1 MQRLGESWKK
11 RQVALCNTIYDGAFR
26 NNTRAQLAT
35 EASGVTDEDEPAE
48 TGSTLPRR
56 QLGRFLR
63 EARDRGGLTVEQAAT
78 LMEWNKSTLSRLER
92 GLTEKVRVRDVLGL
106 CDVYGL
112 DDEQRAAAKAL
123 AEQTPAKSWW
133 HAYADLIPAHSN
145 LFVGLEASA
154 KAMTIFQPLIVPGL
168 LQTADYARALD
179 RTYFSADTESELDRR
194 IELRTQR
201 QNVILRQ
208 RHPAEALIVLHEA
221 ALRTVVGSRRVMAA
235 QLRHIANLGTR
246 ENVEV
251 RLLPFRVGFPLGMPL
266 PPFIIFQFGKDA
278 RGKLT
283 EPTVV
288 FAESFA
294 GAMYFERPTE
304 VRMYREAFS
313 KVQHATLDAHP
324 SKDLIRE
331 IAREH
336 DRDR

>member
-1 MQRLGESWKK
+1 M
-11 RQVALCNTIYDGAFR
+11 TDG
-26 NNTRAQLAT
+26 
-35 EASGVTDEDEPAE
+35 DEPGE

-63 EARDRGGLTVEQAAT
+63 EARDGAGLTVEQAAG

-106 CDVYGL
+106 CEVYGL
-112 DDEQRAAAKAL
+112 DDEKTAAAKSL

-145 LFVGLEASA
+145 LFVGLEAGA
-154 KAMTIFQPLIVPGL
+154 KSMTIFQPLIVPGL

-179 RTYFSADTESELDRR
+179 RIYFPADTASALDRR
-194 IELRTQR
+194 VELRAQR

-208 RHPAEALIVLHEA
+208 RHPAQALVVLQEA
-221 ALRTVVGSRRVMAA
+221 AVRTVVGDRRVMAA
-235 QLRHIANLGTR
+235 QLRHIADLSTR

-251 RLLPFRVGFPLGMPL
+251 RLLPFRAGFPLGMPL
-266 PPFIIFQFGKDA
+266 PPFIIFRFAKDA

-294 GAMYFERPTE
+294 GAMYFERQTE
-304 VRMYREAFS
+304 VELYREAFG
-313 KVQHATLDAHP
+313 KVQRATLDARP
-324 SKDLIRE
+324 SRDLIRE
-331 IAREH
+331 IAREF
-336 DRDR
+336 DNGR

>member
-1 MQRLGESWKK
+1 M
-11 RQVALCNTIYDGAFR
+11 TDG
-26 NNTRAQLAT
+26 
-35 EASGVTDEDEPAE
+35 DEPTE

-63 EARDRGGLTVEQAAT
+63 EAREGAGLTVEQAAT
-78 LMEWNKSTLSRLER
+78 VMEWNKSTLSRLER
-92 GLTEKVRVRDVLGL
+92 GLTEKVRVRDVLSL
-106 CDVYGL
+106 CDAYGL
-112 DDEQRAAAKAL
+112 DDKKTAAAKSL

-145 LFVGLEASA
+145 LFVGLEAGA
-154 KAMTIFQPLIVPGL
+154 KVLTIFQPLIVPGL

-179 RTYFSADTESELDRR
+179 RTYFPADTESELDRR

-201 QNVILRQ
+201 QHVILRQ
-208 RHPAEALIVLHEA
+208 RRPAEALIVLHEA
-221 ALRTVVGSRRVMAA
+221 VLHTVVGSRRAMAA
-235 QLRHIANLGTR
+235 QLRHIADLSTR
-246 ENVEV
+246 ENIEI
-251 RLLPFRVGFPLGMPL
+251 RLMPFRAGFPLGMPL
-266 PPFIIFQFGKDA
+266 PPFIIFQFGKDP

-304 VRMYREAFS
+304 VGMYREAFN
-313 KVQHATLDAHP
+313 KVQHATLDARP
-324 SKDLIRE
+324 SRDLIRE

-336 DRDR
+336 DSER